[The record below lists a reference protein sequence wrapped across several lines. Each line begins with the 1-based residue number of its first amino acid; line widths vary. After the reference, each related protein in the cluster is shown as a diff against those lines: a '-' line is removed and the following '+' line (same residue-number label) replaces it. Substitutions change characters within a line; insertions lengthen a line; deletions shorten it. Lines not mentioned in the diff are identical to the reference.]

1 MSHDHDH
8 DSPPVGCCDHPR
20 RQGFFSLFA
29 EPILCFVLLMAGWFV
44 SRHGSQNQALS
55 YLALA
60 LYGVS
65 YVAGGTQIAWSSLAS
80 LFRGRVTIDLLMVS
94 AVVGSAV
101 LGEWIE
107 GGLLLVLF
115 SLSHSLESYIL
126 DRTRRAISS
135 LMDLAPDEATLL
147 EDGVERRV
155 PVAELQVGQTVVVGP
170 SERIPVDGEI
180 VVGSSSIDQSP
191 MTGESIPVDKGPGDE
206 VFSGTLNQQGLLQ
219 ITVSRPATDTMLA
232 RMVRRVEQAQSE
244 RATSQRFTEWFGER
258 YTWGVLV
265 LTAIAFFGFSQ
276 TGLSWGDSFLRAM
289 TVLVVASP
297 CAVVISIPSAILAA
311 VAGAA
316 RKGILFKGGVHLENA
331 AGLKTFAFDKTGTLT
346 VGRPQVVA
354 VMTVSGV
361 SEDDLLAKAA
371 AVESHS
377 EHPLARAIREQAVE
391 RGLTIPEAIDV
402 TARVGSG
409 IDGTVDGR
417 QVRIQKFREGNAT
430 PELEE
435 AIKAHRERG
444 HMVMVVEVDGQPMGA
459 LAMTDAVRPSAL
471 PALGRL
477 RRLGIEPLTMLTGD
491 HPAVARS
498 LAADLEI
505 QYMAELLPEDK
516 IERLKQLQQ
525 QYGSIGMIGDGMND
539 APALATADVG
549 YSLGGAGTDVALE
562 SADVVLMGE
571 NLHRLPDSIE
581 LARAT
586 QAIIRQNLTIAFFV
600 MGSLLL
606 ISLVYPLPLPL
617 AVLGHEGSTLVVIL
631 NGLRMF
637 WYRPSGAG

>member
-1 MSHDHDH
+1 VSHDHDH
-8 DSPPVGCCDHPR
+8 DSPQAGCCDHSR

-29 EPILCFVLLMAGWFV
+29 EPILCFLLLMAGW
-44 SRHGSQNQALS
+44 SIARLGSQNESPS
-55 YLALA
+55 YFAIA
-60 LYGVS
+60 FFAAA
-65 YVAGGTQIAWSSLAS
+65 YVAGGTQIARSSLAS
-80 LFRGRVTIDLLMVS
+80 LLRGRVTIDLLMVS
-94 AVVGSAV
+94 AVVGSAI
-101 LGEWIE
+101 LGEWLD

-258 YTWGVLV
+258 YTWGVLA
-265 LTAIAFFGFSQ
+265 LTALAFIGFSQ
-276 TGLSWGDSFLRAM
+276 AGLSWGDSFLRAM

-316 RKGILFKGGVHLENA
+316 RKGILFKGGIHLENA
-331 AGLKTFAFDKTGTLT
+331 AALKTFAFDKTGTLT
-346 VGRPQVVA
+346 IGRPKVVA

-391 RGLTIPEAIDV
+391 RRLTIPEATVV

-430 PELEE
+430 VELEE
-435 AIKAHRERG
+435 AIKGHRQRG
-444 HMVMVVEVDGQPMGA
+444 HMVMVVEVDGLPIGA
-459 LAMTDAVRPSAL
+459 IAMTDAVRPTALSAL
-471 PALGRL
+471 ERL
-477 RRLGIEPLTMLTGD
+477 RQLGVEPLTMLTGD
-491 HPAVARS
+491 HPEVARS

-525 QYGSIGMIGDGMND
+525 QHGPIGMIGDGMND

-586 QAIIRQNLTIAFFV
+586 QSIIRQNLTIAFFV

-606 ISLVYPLPLPL
+606 TSLVYPLPLPL